1 MKKSTFFPVFV
12 ALPALLLCR
21 LSLYAQQ
28 AHLAHSSNRAALS
41 EVRSEGASDGASD
54 GAAVMVP
61 RANRPSDF
69 AYPPFSRMAIS
80 GGVSALGVQMSVT
93 TNLNNHLNLRSTGS
107 FFNYS
112 ANNISSSGFIV
123 DGKLKLASAGAS
135 LDIYPFASHGFRL
148 SPGLLF
154 HNTNEATGTFVAS
167 GGTSFELNGYTY
179 YSSADDPVKG
189 NGTAGLHSRTPA
201 FTMTTGWGNVIPHSG
216 RHFSFPV
223 EVGAAFVGA
232 PTLNVVLTSG
242 QVCDANGQNC
252 FNVVTD
258 PDMQSNLREEITKDQ
273 KKLEPLTTYPI
284 LSFGVAYSFTVRRHA
299 AY

>member
-1 MKKSTFFPVFV
+1 MKQSTCFPVFAALLFVPAAIWAQQPHLADSSSHV
-12 ALPALLLCR
+12 ALAD
-21 LSLYAQQ
+21 A
-28 AHLAHSSNRAALS
+28 SSERAA
-41 EVRSEGASDGASD
+41 EGAGD
-54 GAAVMVP
+54 GAAVMISP
-61 RANRPSDF
+61 ASRPPVL

-80 GGVSALGVQMSVT
+80 GGVSALGIQVGVT

-112 ANNISSSGFIV
+112 ASNISTNGFTI
-123 DGKLKLASAGAS
+123 DGKLKLGSVGAS
-135 LDIYPFASHGFRL
+135 LDVYPFAGHGFRL

-154 HNTNEATGTFVAS
+154 HNTNGAGGTFIAN

-179 YSSADDPVKG
+179 YSSAVDPVKG
-189 NGTAGLHSRTPA
+189 NGAASLHSETPA

-232 PTLNVVLTSG
+232 PKLKVVLTSG

-252 FNVVTD
+252 LNVATD
-258 PDMQSNLREEITKDQ
+258 PDVQSNLQEEIAKDE
-273 KKLEPLTTYPI
+273 KSLEPLKTYPI
-284 LSFGVAYSFTVRRHA
+284 LSFGVAYSFTVRRRA
-299 AY
+299 GGY